1 MASDAQNKANQDNS
15 QRSTGPKTAEGKAIV
30 RRNPIKTGA
39 TTQQLINADEATSFK
54 EIVNDLKKAYPS
66 KNPLIKMQI
75 DRIAKIKIQL
85 DRIHGLIDQAFDE
98 ANLPNNIAEHLMD
111 ILQLDDNQRTKL
123 IEDGKHDSSSP
134 IDIKKIEV
142 AQALIKSNYLECKT
156 HEELLNRCH
165 DFCEYLYNQAIA
177 NETNLSTYVK
187 YLSSTPTSQNQ
198 LESSIAMKIQKILE
212 SKGISSEK
220 LSLQEAVSAIPLE
233 SLLHVAS
240 KVVSYSSDI
249 SDTDLKILMYRAL
262 ESSHTIPAQPNF
274 DTLNNL
280 YRYQTTLQK
289 QLSTTMG
296 ELLALDAKEH
306 R

>member
-1 MASDAQNKANQDNS
+1 MASVAQNKANQDNS

-98 ANLPNNIAEHLMD
+98 ANLPNNIAERLMD
-111 ILQLDDNQRTKL
+111 ILQLDENQRNKL
-123 IEDGKHDSSSP
+123 IEDGKHDSSTP

-187 YLSSTPTSQNQ
+187 YLSSTPSSQNQ
-198 LESSIAMKIQKILE
+198 LASSIAMKIQKILE
-212 SKGISSEK
+212 RQGASNEK
-220 LSLQEAVSAIPLE
+220 LSLEEAVSAIPLE

-240 KVVSYSSDI
+240 KVVSYSSAI